1 MKRPVFPGPFRRGL
15 RRLGA
20 AGLAAGTLWAV
31 VVTAGSD
38 SASAAWAALRAASPL
53 AALKWELGDLWAD
66 DDLSPAAVMTLGESP
81 LLLSAR
87 AAVAE
92 LWSTERTEE
101 SGADGREE
109 TVTEPVEETPLE
121 TTGET
126 DNGVPA
132 RTLVPTDP
140 SGYTVCGRSYI
151 SNSTDHAL
159 TVTEL
164 SEPFDARLADGEP
177 QILILHTHGSEAYTP
192 PPGTDIVWSGN
203 YRTTDSRYNV
213 VGVGDEMAEVFTAA
227 GISVLHDRTLYD
239 YSSYND
245 AYNNALAAIETYLA
259 EYPSIRFILDVHRDA
274 IGDAEGNQYKVI
286 SEIDG
291 VGTSAQMTLVMGSDG
306 SGLAHEHWMENL
318 KLAVALQD
326 NILQS
331 YPTLMRP
338 ILLRNSRYNQHA
350 TTGSLLV
357 EVGTAGNA
365 PEEAELAARL
375 FGLEILAPDIHTIKN
390 NCTRFMILRPDHQ
403 PIDEKADKAS
413 LCLMTDHRQGSL
425 LQVLRAME
433 DSSINMTKLQSSPI
447 PSEPWHYMFH
457 IDMEFASMDDYNEVI
472 ERMRRASR
480 ELHVYG
486 VYRRGEHS

>member
-1 MKRPVFPGPFRRGL
+1 MRKPSSGRLGRLV

-20 AGLAAGTLWAV
+20 AGLAAGTLWAA

-38 SASAAWAALRAASPL
+38 SAAAAWAALREASPL
-53 AALKWELGDLWAD
+53 AALKWELGDLWAED
-66 DDLSPAAVMTLGESP
+66 GLSPAAVMTLGESP

-101 SGADGREE
+101 SGEDGREE

-121 TTGET
+121 TTEET

-140 SGYTVCGRSYI
+140 SGYTVCGRVYI

-159 TVTEL
+159 SVSDLTA
-164 SEPFDARLADGEP
+164 SFDARLADGGP

-192 PPGTDIVWSGN
+192 PAGTDVVWSGN

-213 VGVGDEMAEVFTAA
+213 VGVGDEMAEVFTEA

-239 YSSYND
+239 YASYND

-274 IGDAEGNQYKVI
+274 IADAEGNQYKVVSQI
-286 SEIDG
+286 EG
-291 VGTSAQMTLVMGSDG
+291 VGTAAQMTLVMGSDG
-306 SGLAHEHWMENL
+306 SGLPHDRWMENL

-326 NILQS
+326 DLLQS

-338 ILLRNSRYNQHA
+338 LLLRNSRYNQHA

-357 EVGTAGNA
+357 EVGTHGNTLQEALAG
-365 PEEAELAARL
+365 ARL
-375 FGLEILAPDIHTIKN
+375 FARAAGQVLLGLE
-390 NCTRFMILRPDHQ
+390 
-403 PIDEKADKAS
+403 E
-413 LCLMTDHRQGSL
+413 
-425 LQVLRAME
+425 
-433 DSSINMTKLQSSPI
+433 
-447 PSEPWHYMFH
+447 
-457 IDMEFASMDDYNEVI
+457 
-472 ERMRRASR
+472 
-480 ELHVYG
+480 
-486 VYRRGEHS
+486 

>member
-192 PPGTDIVWSGN
+192 VEDADIVWSGDH
-203 YRTTDSRYNV
+203 RTTDSRYNV
-213 VGVGDEMAEVFTAA
+213 VKVGDVMAEVFGDA

-239 YSSYND
+239 YPSYTG
-245 AYNNALAAIETYLA
+245 AYDRSLAAIQSYLA
-259 EYPSIRFILDVHRDA
+259 QYPSIRFILDVHRDA
-274 IGDAEGNQYKVI
+274 IEDAQGNEYKVVT
-286 SEIDG
+286 EVDG
-291 VGTSAQMTLVMGSDG
+291 VGTSAQLTLVVGSDG
-306 SGLAHEHWMENL
+306 SGLTHPNWMENL
-318 KLAVALQD
+318 KLAVAIQQNALL
-326 NILQS
+326 NYS
-331 YPTLMRP
+331 SLMRP

-357 EVGTAGNA
+357 EVGAAGNS
-365 PEEAELAARL
+365 PEEAALAGRL
-375 FGLEILAPDIHTIKN
+375 FAEQMVEVLE
-390 NCTRFMILRPDHQ
+390 TRS
-403 PIDEKADKAS
+403 K
-413 LCLMTDHRQGSL
+413 
-425 LQVLRAME
+425 
-433 DSSINMTKLQSSPI
+433 
-447 PSEPWHYMFH
+447 
-457 IDMEFASMDDYNEVI
+457 
-472 ERMRRASR
+472 
-480 ELHVYG
+480 
-486 VYRRGEHS
+486 